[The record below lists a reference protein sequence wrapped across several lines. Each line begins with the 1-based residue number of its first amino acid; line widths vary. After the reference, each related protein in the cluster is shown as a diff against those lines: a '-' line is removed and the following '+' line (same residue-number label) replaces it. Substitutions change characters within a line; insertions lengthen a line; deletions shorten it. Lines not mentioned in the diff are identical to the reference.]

1 MSPRPHFDP
10 VVHEPTRLR
19 ICTVLTP
26 RPQVEF
32 ARLQDELALS
42 APTLSKHL
50 RVLADAGYVDL
61 DTVTR
66 DGRARRVVALT
77 PHGREAL
84 CGHVSEIQRMAR
96 LVRESERRPFPRV
109 DA

>member
-1 MSPRPHFDP
+1 MSPRPQFDQ

-19 ICTVLTP
+19 ICAVLTP

-32 ARLQDELALS
+32 SRLQDELALT

-50 RVLADAGYVDL
+50 RVLAEAGYVGL

-66 DGRARRVVALT
+66 QGRARRVVTLT
-77 PHGREAL
+77 TQGREAL